1 MSARKPTDIE
11 KIEALRTA
19 LRHIQTLTLGMEHQ
33 QDCCAWLTSMD
44 SLCDC
49 GRNAILQ
56 TAGKAL

>member
-19 LRHIQTLTLGMEHQ
+19 LRHIQTLTLRMEHR
-33 QDCCAWLTSMD
+33 QDCAWLTS
-44 SLCDC
+44 SQVILCDC